1 MAPKFFYGSNNN
13 QFSSVISMDKSDSIV
28 TLNNRLKQSV
38 LKWLPKQSRFET
50 KIPGLAL
57 TRYDENTPAIKCFY
71 SPMVALV
78 IQGFKHSMIGG
89 YEANYGQLHC
99 VTVGIDMPGVFHIT
113 DASPDLPFLS
123 LSIKL
128 DRQIISNLIADV
140 PQIIPHHV
148 SGVPPIVVDEVS
160 NELLEAFIRL
170 VDLLD
175 SPTRIPILAP
185 MIIREIHY
193 YLLSGNQESC
203 LRIFNTTGT
212 QANQLSQAISWLRDN
227 FTNPLNMEELAL
239 RFHMAPSTFNRHF
252 KQVTGMSPLQFQ
264 KRLRLNE
271 AERLMLVEG
280 KHAGTAALMVGYE
293 SESQFNREYKRYF
306 GAPPRRDVVLK
317 RS

>member
-1 MAPKFFYGSNNN
+1 MA
-13 QFSSVISMDKSDSIV
+13 KSDSIV

-38 LKWLPKQSRFET
+38 LKWLPKQTRFKT
-50 KIPGLAL
+50 TIPGLAL
-57 TRYDENTPAIKCFY
+57 TRYDESTPAIKCFY

-78 IQGFKHSMIGG
+78 VQGFKHSMIGG

-148 SGVPPIVVDEVS
+148 SDVPPIVVDEVS
-160 NELLEAFIRL
+160 KELLEAFIRL

-175 SPTRIPILAP
+175 SPARIPILAP

-193 YLLSGNQESC
+193 YLLSGNQGNC

-212 QANQLSQAISWLRDN
+212 QANHLSQAISWLRDN